1 MTKERAGDYA
11 KKLALNMGI
20 TFYVVRSREG
30 RFFAVQAPSDD
41 CEILA
46 IELQSLID
54 LDFEVEFTG
63 FDTPEIDILLDQ
75 EPNRILSLGFVKR
88 HDDFPEA
95 VNALGHAGD
104 ESLGH
109 DGRGL
114 LTLRKV
120 HDLADIARTHPARAA
135 HDMDRILVTA
145 RGNQADACPFSLDE
159 GIRTDGG
166 AMRKHGDITAEAFKG
181 QAQAPRRQ
189 AHCGEHP
196 LGEVL
201 GSGHRFGRGY
211 PATAV

>member
-1 MTKERAGDYA
+1 VWCEVADHFFQSQLVPWFLERP
-11 KKLALNMGI
+11 KKANADGLDVLPD
-20 TFYVVRSREG
+20 
-30 RFFAVQAPSDD
+30 QA
-41 CEILA
+41 
-46 IELQSLID
+46 
-54 LDFEVEFTG
+54 
-63 FDTPEIDILLDQ
+63 
-75 EPNRILSLGFVKR
+75 PNRILSLGFVER

-120 HDLADIARTHPARAA
+120 HDLADVAGGHPARAP
-135 HDMDRILVTA
+135 HDMDRVLVTA
-145 RGNQADACPFSLDE
+145 CSNQADACPFSLDE
-159 GIRTDGG
+159 GIRADSR

-181 QAQAPRRQ
+181 EAQALRRQ
-189 AHCGEHP
+189 AHGGEHP

-201 GSGHRFGRGY
+201 GSGHRFGRDD